1 MQKKQATGIDTWA
14 MLPVYGSIFVI
25 ICTIFLPWI
34 SIPVLKYSKFPTTY
48 TFWEFDV
55 CVQNVQKSIQEGG
68 RLKMNAFT
76 GRELEIFQYIGQG
89 FKIAVIIL
97 TILMMISSLIVYK
110 MKKKGVL
117 YVKIAFLFAALCPLF
132 VFFLIGAGNFFVNE
146 RMGRDNSF
154 INLTIHSY
162 IQMTSWQYGQ
172 MIICVLLFLF
182 SGKFLDTQAEKKQQ
196 MYIERSM
203 KKDRKIGKRTL
214 VSLVL
219 ILLAI
224 PFIIFFGIFF
234 LNDRSD
240 IFISMCIIGLSM
252 IPFCMVFEGRNP
264 QAREILLIAV
274 MAAIAVVGRMAFFM
288 VPQFKPV
295 TAIVIIAGVGLGA
308 EAGFL
313 TGAMAGF
320 VSNFFFGQGPWT
332 PWQMFSFGI
341 IGFLAGVIFSKS
353 KNRRGSREAEWFHVF
368 ALCIF
373 GGLATL
379 VIYGLL
385 MDTSTVFMASQKLTW
400 QAFMAVYISGFPFNV
415 IHAVSTVIFLFFL
428 SLPMERK
435 LDRIKKK
442 YGILEA

>member
-1 MQKKQATGIDTWA
+1 MQKKQATGVDTWA
-14 MLPVYGSIFVI
+14 MLPIYGSIFVI

-34 SIPVLKYSKFPTTY
+34 SIPVLKYSKLPTTY
-48 TFWEFDV
+48 TFWNFDE
-55 CVQNVQKSIQEGG
+55 CIQNVQRSIQEGG
-68 RLKMNAFT
+68 KLKMDAFT
-76 GRELEIFQYIGQG
+76 IQELEILQNIGQIL
-89 FKIAVIIL
+89 KVTAVF
-97 TILMMISSLIVYK
+97 LIVAMLVCGIVSYK
-110 MKKKGVL
+110 MKKKGVVW
-117 YVKIAFLFAALCPLF
+117 VKILFFMSALHPVFIFL
-132 VFFLIGAGNFFVNE
+132 LIGAGNVFVNE
-146 RMGRDNSF
+146 RMGRTIDF

-172 MIICVLLFLF
+172 MIISVLLFLF
-182 SGKFLDTQAEKKQQ
+182 SGRFLDTQAEKKQQ
-196 MYIERSM
+196 MYIAV
-203 KKDRKIGKRTL
+203 ITPIFLG
-214 VSLVL
+214 
-219 ILLAI
+219 
-224 PFIIFFGIFF
+224 FFGIFF

-288 VPQFKPV
+288 LPQFKPV

-353 KNRRGSREAEWFHVF
+353 KNRKGSREAEWLHVLT
-368 ALCIF
+368 LCIF

-385 MDTSTVFMASQKLTW
+385 MDTSTVFMSSQELTW
-400 QAFMAVYISGFPFNV
+400 QAFLAVYISGFPFNV

-428 SLPMERK
+428 ALPMERK

-442 YGILEA
+442 YGILEV